1 MLLCFL
7 ILLIIAK
14 KLFSRMISSTFVM
27 EVVALVTVSKL
38 LMFQIENFVL
48 FIDYGDASMIVKLF
62 K

>member
-1 MLLCFL
+1 
-7 ILLIIAK
+7 
-14 KLFSRMISSTFVM
+14 MISSTFVM